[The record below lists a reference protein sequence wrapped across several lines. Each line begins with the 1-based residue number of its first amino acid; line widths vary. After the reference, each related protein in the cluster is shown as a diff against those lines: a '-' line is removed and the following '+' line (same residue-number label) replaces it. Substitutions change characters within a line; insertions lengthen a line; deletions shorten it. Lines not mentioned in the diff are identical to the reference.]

1 METKATLLMPND
13 YSTRVR
19 LLGRA
24 FRMAPSWARG
34 KGRLARFLLN
44 RKIRDNPVEIGD
56 RDGNV
61 MMLPNIREPLALSLW
76 LDGFYE
82 PDVLSFL
89 RASVGPRSVV
99 VDVGANIGALTVP
112 LARTLDRGGSVVAI
126 EAAPT
131 VASFLKRNVERNR
144 LRNVTVVQCAV
155 STGESASVLFYEA
168 PPNHFGRGSCAQ
180 QFDIPPIQVP
190 AKSLDRILD
199 ENRVSE
205 VAAIKVDVEG
215 YEAHVFQ
222 GADQILKSPRRPRI
236 VFEFCDWAEERAF
249 PGRRGWAQE
258 ILLGRG
264 YKLWLL
270 SDFLAGRQPLEAPV
284 REGFCSIV
292 ALPDQN

>member
-1 METKATLLMPND
+1 MPNA
-13 YSTRVR
+13 SSIPVR

-24 FRMAPSWARG
+24 FRMAPSWVRG

-44 RKIRDNPVEIGD
+44 RKIRDNPTEIGD
-56 RDGNV
+56 RNGNV

-76 LDGFYE
+76 LDGVYE
-82 PDVLSFL
+82 PEVIGFL
-89 RASVGPRSVV
+89 RSSVSPRSVV

-112 LARTLDRGGSVVAI
+112 LARMLNQGGSVVAI
-126 EAAPT
+126 EAAPS
-131 VASFLKRNVERNR
+131 VATFLKMNVQSNR
-144 LRNVTVVQCAV
+144 LANVTVVECAV
-155 STGESASVLFYEA
+155 STGENASILFYEA
-168 PPNHFGRGSCAQ
+168 PPNHFGRGSCAR

-190 AKSLDRILD
+190 AKSLDQILR
-199 ENRVSE
+199 ENGISE

-222 GADQILKSPRRPRI
+222 GASEILKSSRRPRI

-258 ILLGRG
+258 ILLRSG
-264 YKLWLL
+264 YKLWRL
-270 SDFLAGRQPLEAPV
+270 SDFLAGGQPLDAPV

-292 ALPDQN
+292 ALPDQAPPNPA